1 MVCEIILL
9 GLAVSDLY
17 QASTRLV
24 PFQSCMYTCSGCE
37 AGFGKMQMGKLRM
50 AKRPFVQCR
59 AVGQCLS
66 GASLFLLDR

>member
-17 QASTRLV
+17 QAPTRLV

-50 AKRPFVQCR
+50 AKRHLCN
-59 AVGQCLS
+59 AG
-66 GASLFLLDR
+66 LLGNA